1 MGQVA
6 KMKAEYIPPKEDVII
21 QNDTPD
27 EVYIIVS
34 GEIEIIDCEMD
45 VERIVGTLHCGSM
58 FGEVGAL
65 CCKNQNFTYRTRTLS
80 QLLKLKT
87 SVLQEAMNF
96 KQEDSMVIV
105 KNFLQVR
112 INFIS
117 LSY

>member
-45 VERIVGTLHCGSM
+45 VERIVGALHCGSM